1 MNAAVLHTLG
11 QPPRCEA
18 FADPVIGEGEVLVE
32 VRAAALKP
40 VDKQM
45 ASGAHY
51 ASFRQFPAICGT
63 DGAGTLADGT
73 RVFFAMPRAPYGAM
87 AQRAVVARPRC
98 FPLPAGVDDDT
109 AAAVMNPGLSA
120 WGALIWRAQLAPGET
135 VLVLGGTGVTG
146 KLAIQTAKLLGAG
159 RVLAAG
165 RNPKVLASL
174 ADLGADATISLDQP
188 SEGLTE
194 AFVRE
199 GGDKG
204 FDVIIDYVW
213 GRPTEALLAAVTRKD
228 MRPAAGRTRLV
239 QVGESAGPTI
249 SLPAAALRSSR
260 LEILGAGTGS
270 APALPDVWMEAIRQL
285 LDRVAQGQLR
295 IETERVPLAD
305 VEAAWNREQQGRR
318 FVVIP

>member
-1 MNAAVLHTLG
+1 MKAAVVHSLG
-11 QPPRCEA
+11 TSPRCEA
-18 FADPVIGEGEVLVE
+18 FPDPAIAEGEVLIE
-32 VRAAALKP
+32 VRAAGLKP

-51 ASFRQFPAICGT
+51 ASFRQLPAICGS
-63 DGAGTLADGT
+63 DGAGVLADGT

-87 AQRAVVARPRC
+87 AQRAVVPGPRC

-120 WGALIWRAQLAPGET
+120 WGALVWRAQLSPGET
-135 VLVLGGTGVTG
+135 VLILGGTGVTG

-159 RVLAAG
+159 RIVAAG
-165 RNPKVLASL
+165 RNAQVLASL
-174 ADLGADATISLDQP
+174 PDLGADATISLDQT

-199 GGDKG
+199 AGDKG

-213 GRPTEALLAAVTRKD
+213 GRPTEALLAAIMRKD

-270 APALPDVWMEAIRQL
+270 APASPEVWMEAIRQL

-295 IETERVPLAD
+295 IETDRVPLAD
-305 VEAAWNREQQGRR
+305 IEASWNRDQQGRR
-318 FVVIP
+318 FVIIP

>member
-11 QPPRCEA
+11 QPPRCEV
-18 FADPVIGEGEVLVE
+18 FVDPVIGEGEVLVE

-51 ASFRQFPAICGT
+51 ASFRQLPAICGT
-63 DGAGTLADGT
+63 DGAGVLADGT

-87 AQRAVVARPRC
+87 AQHAVVARPRC

-120 WGALIWRAQLAPGET
+120 WGALVWRAQLAPRET
-135 VLVLGGTGVTG
+135 VLILGGTGVTG

-159 RVLAAG
+159 RVVAAG
-165 RNPKVLASL
+165 RNPQVLGSL
-174 ADLGADATISLDQP
+174 RDLGADATISFDQP
-188 SEGLTE
+188 SQSLTD

-199 GGDKG
+199 AGDKG

-213 GRPTEALLAAVTRKD
+213 GQPTEALLAAVTRKD
-228 MRPAAGRTRLV
+228 MRPAGGRTRLV

-270 APALPDVWMEAIRQL
+270 APASPEVWMEAIRQL
-285 LDRVAQGQLR
+285 LDRLAQGKLR

-305 VEAAWNREQQGRR
+305 IDAAWNRDQRGRR
-318 FVVIP
+318 LVVIP